1 MILVEHSD
9 RAAVDMVFESAEYKA
24 LIPTRDIAFSSYDIS
39 IATQAEGTA

>member
-1 MILVEHSD
+1 MEHSD